1 MAELICVGAIAG
13 AFGVKGE
20 VRLKSF
26 TSIPEAIA
34 DYAPL
39 LTEEG
44 EKKFDVVIT
53 GEIKNGLSARM
64 SGVVSK
70 EEADKLKG
78 TRLFVPRERLPEL
91 LEDEYYHTDLIGL
104 IVQNLEGSNIGR
116 ITSVLNHGASDLL
129 EIENKREN
137 RSVLVPFT
145 REIIPKVDIKN
156 SLVVIDPPKGLFN
169 DE

>member
-44 EKKFDVVIT
+44 EKEFDVVIT

-64 SGVVSK
+64 SGVISK

-91 LEDEYYHTDLIGL
+91 LEDEYYYTDLIGL

-116 ITSVLNHGASDLL
+116 IKSVLNHGASDLL
-129 EIENKREN
+129 EIGNKRDN
-137 RSVLVPFT
+137 KTILVPFT
-145 REIIPKVDIKN
+145 REIVPKVDIKN
-156 SLVVIDPPKGLFN
+156 SLVVIDPPKGLF
-169 DE
+169 

>member
-1 MAELICVGAIAG
+1 MIRRPPRSTLSSSSAASDVY
-13 AFGVKGE
+13 K
-20 VRLKSF
+20 RQ
-26 TSIPEAIA
+26 
-34 DYAPL
+34 L
-39 LTEEG
+39 LTETG

-64 SGVVSK
+64 SGVISK
-70 EEADKLKG
+70 EDADKLRG

-116 ITSVLNHGASDLL
+116 IKSVLNHGASDLL

-137 RSVLVPFT
+137 NSILVPFT
-145 REIIPKVDIKN
+145 REIVPKVDIKN
-156 SLVVIDPPKGLFN
+156 SIVIIDPPKGLF
-169 DE
+169 

>member
-44 EKKFDVVIT
+44 EKEFDVVIT
-53 GEIKNGLSARM
+53 GEVKNGLSARM
-64 SGVVSK
+64 SGVISK

-104 IVQNLEGSNIGR
+104 IVQNLEGLNIGR
-116 ITSVLNHGASDLL
+116 IKSVLNHGASDLL
-129 EIENKREN
+129 EIEDKREN
-137 RSVLVPFT
+137 KSILVPFT
-145 REIIPKVDIKN
+145 RAIVPKVDIKN
-156 SLVVIDPPKGLFN
+156 SIVIIDPPKGLF
-169 DE
+169 